1 VPRTELARTVDD
13 DPVADGVRLPRF
25 LWGPGSHRPH
35 PVRAQRA
42 NAIAEHWIGSLLR
55 ECLDHLLIIGPRHL
69 AAVLQEAPGSGPRSS
84 GAV

>member
-1 VPRTELARTVDD
+1 MMTQWRMAS
-13 DPVADGVRLPRF
+13 GC
-25 LWGPGSHRPH
+25 PGSSGGLGHIVRT

-69 AAVLQEAPGSGPRSS
+69 AAVLQEAPGPGPRSS